1 MIMREWFSEVYDV
14 YKTSAVESTHDDEP
28 NARQRREDYIH
39 AITIDPDL
47 DFVNREPEEGEES
60 VPTVV
65 FPVGHPN
72 EVSQTILDEEIVMK
86 TEKTID
92 KYVPMALI
100 NDIDWE
106 ESDE

>member
-1 MIMREWFSEVYDV
+1 VYNV

-28 NARQRREDYIH
+28 NAKIRRGDYVPV
-39 AITIDPDL
+39 ITIDPDI
-47 DFVNREPEEGEES
+47 DFRTREPEEGEES

-65 FPVGHPN
+65 YPVGHVDTV
-72 EVSQTILDEEIVMK
+72 EQTVLDEEIVMK

-92 KYVPMALI
+92 KYVPLALI